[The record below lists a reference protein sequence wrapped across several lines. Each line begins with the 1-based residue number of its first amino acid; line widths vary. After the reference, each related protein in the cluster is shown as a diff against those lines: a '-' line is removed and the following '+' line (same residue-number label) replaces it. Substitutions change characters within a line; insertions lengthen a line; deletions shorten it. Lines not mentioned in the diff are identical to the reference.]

1 MKIEKLTE
9 NKIRIVLNI
18 EDLEVNNIDSESILN
33 NTPETQTLILSILNQ
48 AEKEV
53 GFDTQN
59 CKILIEAINSFDG
72 NFVFTITKTSQ
83 SLQELSSFSR
93 KKPQVKRKSF
103 KIDNDNIIY
112 SFQNFDEFCD
122 FCKAL
127 HIEFLSHENL
137 RLICKNTSLYFYEG
151 IYYLLISGVNKNYE
165 HLNIF
170 FSVISEFTD
179 RVKNNKNFDAKIVE
193 HGKVIFKN
201 HAISN
206 TLDLFIKKHPN

>member
-9 NKIRIVLNI
+9 NKIRIVLNV
-18 EDLEVNNIDSESILN
+18 EDLEVNNIDFESVLN
-33 NTPETQTLILSILNQ
+33 NTPETQTLILTILKQ

-59 CKILIEAINSFDG
+59 CKILIEAISSFDG
-72 NFVFTITKTSQ
+72 NFVFTITKTEP
-83 SLQELSSFSR
+83 LLSSITSYSR
-93 KKPQVKRKSF
+93 KKPHAKRKSF
-103 KIDNDNIIY
+103 NIDTNTIIY
-112 SFQNFDEFCD
+112 SFQNFDEFCE

-137 RLICKNTSLYFYEG
+137 RLICKNTSLYFYKDN
-151 IYYLLISGVNKNYE
+151 YYLLISGINTNYE
-165 HLNIF
+165 HLNVF

-179 RVKNNKNFDAKIVE
+179 RVENHKNFDAKIIE
-193 HGKVIFKN
+193 HGKVIFKT

-206 TLDLFIKKHPN
+206 TINIFVKQ